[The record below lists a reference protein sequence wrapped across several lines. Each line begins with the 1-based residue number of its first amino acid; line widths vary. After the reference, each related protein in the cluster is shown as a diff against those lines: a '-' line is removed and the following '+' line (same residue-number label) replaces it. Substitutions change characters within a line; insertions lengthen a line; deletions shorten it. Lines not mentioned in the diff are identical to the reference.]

1 MTEAEHS
8 ERLARIEA
16 LQNAMAQDLKE
27 VREFMERLVKVEE
40 RMAANAETARRMGQ
54 RLEAVERRL
63 GDLERTVSATGAAMG
78 HWERWAWIVA
88 GAGVGTVAYLLRG
101 LG

>member
-1 MTEAEHS
+1 LTDAEHS

-16 LQNAMAQDLKE
+16 LQTAMAQDIKE

-54 RLEAVERRL
+54 RLEAV
-63 GDLERTVSATGAAMG
+63 VG

-88 GAGVGTVAYLLRG
+88 AAGVGTVAYLLRG
-101 LG
+101 QG